1 MLSDSGEKY
10 FINLYSKTSLV
21 DVRCGGNIQLFNID
35 HCPFKTTTTLNCNLI
50 VYRYYFSLNCDKTF
64 HENIYIVFST
74 VLKLFVILE
83 LSLKAEKVEILTR
96 IKSRRCTPFCLSMH
110 AVDTKRNCQ
119 RRLVSLKEL
128 YVKRAKLNCVL
139 KATES
144 MCIWSENMNGID
156 TKVSNI
162 LATNLIL

>member
-83 LSLKAEKVEILTR
+83 LSLKAEKVEIL
-96 IKSRRCTPFCLSMH
+96 H
-110 AVDTKRNCQ
+110 
-119 RRLVSLKEL
+119 
-128 YVKRAKLNCVL
+128 
-139 KATES
+139 
-144 MCIWSENMNGID
+144 
-156 TKVSNI
+156 
-162 LATNLIL
+162 